1 MLKKAIGCDCYY
13 RIVPMAVANVTVS
26 NIKGRLKLGGINIG
40 ASVMALFKVSKA
52 SWASS
57 DQLSW
62 SFLKSKVNGLAME
75 V

>member
-1 MLKKAIGCDCYY
+1 M
-13 RIVPMAVANVTVS
+13 TVS